1 MAFSILLGI
10 RGMICSAYPSFYI
23 FQEIIKEEKALR
35 HHLQLITVILY
46 YIIIIADVMKMENRG
61 FQKTQET
68 KVPILKC
75 SPTHQQ
81 RRETLCPGMH
91 LAQSS
96 ENNLCLCSYPII
108 KVLSSSSFS
117 SPKGGGRKK
126 FPTLLSPLLSPTTST
141 GGTSPGASTSSGA
154 GQYSSTSRLN
164 EGQQS
169 TLSPSLNRKGQ
180 KLSRS
185 SEDLVNPKEVTA
197 GLRNVASKFL
207 GVVELDTVTG
217 DLHVRGGS
225 LQKDLDVASHV
236 LEEGAVETAA
246 IIEKGVLNPFSK
258 LTKGLGAVL
267 KGQSEI
273 TTNVISDQDLD
284 ISPTRSASASQ
295 NNQVANQLLKAKID
309 QAKSQTQVFLL

>member
-1 MAFSILLGI
+1 MTG
-10 RGMICSAYPSFYI
+10 
-23 FQEIIKEEKALR
+23 
-35 HHLQLITVILY
+35 HHLQLITVILLHLHCY
-46 YIIIIADVMKMENRG
+46 CRCDEDGESWLSKDPGDQEKSSNPTVMLTHPSAGDSLSRYALSPKFRKQSLSVFISNYKSFII
-61 FQKTQET
+61 FFFFY
-68 KVPILKC
+68 
-75 SPTHQQ
+75 
-81 RRETLCPGMH
+81 
-91 LAQSS
+91 SS
-96 ENNLCLCSYPII
+96 N
-108 KVLSSSSFS
+108 
-117 SPKGGGRKK
+117 SPKGGDRKK

-141 GGTSPGASTSSGA
+141 GISGGASPSG

-185 SEDLVNPKEVTA
+185 SEDLVNHPKEVTA

-225 LQKDLDVASHV
+225 LQKDLDVATHV

-309 QAKSQTQVFLL
+309 QANSQTQVFLL

>member
-1 MAFSILLGI
+1 M
-10 RGMICSAYPSFYI
+10 
-23 FQEIIKEEKALR
+23 
-35 HHLQLITVILY
+35 
-46 YIIIIADVMKMENRG
+46 
-61 FQKTQET
+61 
-68 KVPILKC
+68 
-75 SPTHQQ
+75 
-81 RRETLCPGMH
+81 
-91 LAQSS
+91 
-96 ENNLCLCSYPII
+96 
-108 KVLSSSSFS
+108 
-117 SPKGGGRKK
+117 
-126 FPTLLSPLLSPTTST
+126 LSPLLSPTTSAT
-141 GGTSPGASTSSGA
+141 TSAS

-207 GVVELDTVTG
+207 GVVELDTATG

>member
-1 MAFSILLGI
+1 
-10 RGMICSAYPSFYI
+10 
-23 FQEIIKEEKALR
+23 
-35 HHLQLITVILY
+35 
-46 YIIIIADVMKMENRG
+46 MKMENRG

-68 KVPILKC
+68 KKKVPILPSC
-75 SPTHQQ
+75 SPTHQ
-81 RRETLCPGMH
+81 RETLCPGMH

-108 KVLSSSSFS
+108 KVLSSSFFFYSS
-117 SPKGGGRKK
+117 NSPKGGDRKK

-141 GGTSPGASTSSGA
+141 GISGGASPSG

-185 SEDLVNPKEVTA
+185 SEDLVNHPKEVTA

-225 LQKDLDVASHV
+225 LQKDLDVATHV

-309 QAKSQTQVFLL
+309 QANSLTQVFLL